1 MKYRNRIL
9 FIFIDALVSLVAIF
23 AAVWLRFEGLI
34 PAEYMQQLLCYFPIA
49 AATIV
54 LGGAVFG
61 AYQSVLQYIGFADAF
76 RQFAACLVSAAVFML
91 IKYTGIYPVSGSI
104 TVIYFGILFMTTTG
118 IRLIPRFRHWLSIRR
133 HPGARRTLIIG
144 AGATGAMVIKRLE
157 ESADEGLYPVAAV
170 DDDPEKLHMRVA
182 GVTVAARLGQIPRII
197 RQYGIEEAVLAIP
210 SLETARITE
219 IYQKCA
225 AHGIKLRLFRTAVDM
240 ESYIAGDHK
249 ALRHIAI
256 DDLLFRDSIR
266 LDKQLI
272 FRCLQD
278 KTVLVTG
285 GAGSIGSEICRQAL
299 ANGCGRLILLDVDE
313 NGLFAIN
320 EELKRL
326 YPAEMYEL
334 CLGSIQDESF
344 LEYVFRT
351 HRPSLVFHAAA
362 HKHVPMME
370 DNPVEAVKN
379 NVVGTEN
386 VIRACRMYGAERFIL
401 ISTDKAVNPSGIM
414 GASKRVAELLT
425 QSMGGQAQQSE
436 GVDAGD
442 ASGQAPQSEGVDAGD
457 ASGQAPQGGGADAGD
472 ASGQAQQSEGAQ
484 ACRMAAVRFGNVL
497 ASTGSVIPTFQK
509 QIEMGGPVTVTHQ
522 DMERYFITIPEAVS
536 LVMVAATLADG
547 GEIFVLDMGKPVK
560 IYDLARE
567 LIRLSGYE
575 PERDIRIEFIGVRP
589 GEKMVEEIALDSE
602 KVNRTTQEKLFVMKS
617 NGYDPVSFWAKLAEI
632 KEAALAYD
640 ETGLKSALMETVERF
655 S

>member
-9 FIFIDALVSLVAIF
+9 FIFIDALVSLAAIF
-23 AAVWLRFEGLI
+23 LAVWLRFEGLI
-34 PAEYMQQLLCYFPIA
+34 PVEYQQQLLLYFPVA
-49 AATIV
+49 AATVV
-54 LGGAVFG
+54 LGGAACG

-76 RQFAACLVSAAVFML
+76 RQFAACLMSAAVFML
-91 IKYTGIYPVSGSI
+91 IKYTGLYPVSGSI

-133 HPGARRTLIIG
+133 HAGARRTLIIG

-170 DDDPEKLHMRVA
+170 DDDPAKLHMRVA
-182 GVTVAARLGQIPRII
+182 GVTVAARLSQIPRVV
-197 RQYGIEEAVLAIP
+197 RQYGIEEAILAIP

-240 ESYIAGDHK
+240 ESYIAGDLK

-256 DDLLFRDSIR
+256 DDLLFRDSIH

-326 YPAEMYEL
+326 YPAAMYEL
-334 CLGSIQDESF
+334 CLGSIQDQGF

-351 HRPSLVFHAAA
+351 HRPRLVFHAAA

-370 DNPVEAVKN
+370 DNPIEAVKN

-386 VIRACRMYGAERFIL
+386 VIRACRMYGVERFIL

-414 GASKRVAELLT
+414 GASKRVAELLV
-425 QSMGGQAQQSE
+425 QSMGGQAQQGTEAGTDTGAGTSVSA
-436 GVDAGD
+436 GAGTSTDAD
-442 ASGQAPQSEGVDAGD
+442 ASDVL
-457 ASGQAPQGGGADAGD
+457 
-472 ASGQAQQSEGAQ
+472 

-536 LVMVAATLADG
+536 LVMIAATLADG
-547 GEIFVLDMGKPVK
+547 GEIFVLDMGKPVR

-575 PERDIRIEFIGVRP
+575 PEKDIRIEFIGVRP

-602 KVNRTTQEKLFVMKS
+602 KVNRTTQEKLFVMK
-617 NGYDPVSFWAKLAEI
+617 GDGCDVASFREKLAEI
-632 KEAALAYD
+632 KEAAEAYD
-640 ETGLKSALMETVERF
+640 EGRLKAVLMETVERF